1 MKLQRKLF
9 SKKEDY
15 KNGAETERQ
24 KKDRK
29 KVVKALA
36 GSGAL
41 LGAEFG
47 AIGANHKA
55 SNKANRIISKA
66 ANRHIS
72 RANKSLDLI
81 NATKDRVNPQDM
93 PTYIDLLKKVQGK
106 LDHSKK
112 TIEKA
117 SKSADKVV
125 RKAIGKGA
133 LKGAAIGTGVG
144 VGLGYL
150 ANKSMKQRNEEVNR
164 AHRNKKKKD

>member
-24 KKDRK
+24 EKDRK

-47 AIGANHKA
+47 AIGADFKA
-55 SNKANRIISKA
+55 SDKVADRVMNAKGRQLERSMKAARAVEYTRNKVKPQDKAAYNELLIKVANKLKNGEEAVERFEKRAKKIANKAVS
-66 ANRHIS
+66 
-72 RANKSLDLI
+72 
-81 NATKDRVNPQDM
+81 
-93 PTYIDLLKKVQGK
+93 
-106 LDHSKK
+106 
-112 TIEKA
+112 
-117 SKSADKVV
+117 
-125 RKAIGKGA
+125 KGA
-133 LKGAAIGTGVG
+133 WKGAAIGTGVG

-150 ANKSMKQRNEEVNR
+150 AKK
-164 AHRNKKKKD
+164 HHDKKKNEKKEN